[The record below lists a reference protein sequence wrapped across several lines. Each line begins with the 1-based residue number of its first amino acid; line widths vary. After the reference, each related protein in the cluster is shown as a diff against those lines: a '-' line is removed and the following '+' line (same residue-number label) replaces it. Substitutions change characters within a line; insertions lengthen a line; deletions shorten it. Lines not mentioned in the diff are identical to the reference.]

1 MSCLLGSELQV
12 LANHLDRIAESDWRT
27 RVFTLTSVKEALKET
42 VACFPV
48 YRTYVSLL
56 GTHPDD
62 RREIE
67 SAVQGGRRRSSDPEP
82 SLFHWIQ
89 QILAGDLLHGSRPY
103 TVQRDM
109 VRFITKFQQ
118 YTPPVM
124 AKGLEDTSFYRHHRL
139 VSLNEVGGDP
149 RCFGISLED
158 FHAANEE
165 RAARWPR
172 AMLTTSTH
180 DTKRGE
186 DARAR
191 INVLSEIP
199 GEWRERVQTWARLN
213 RRFKQCV
220 DGRPAPTATH
230 EYLLYQTLV
239 GSWKIGPE
247 NTASEELPSHR
258 ERIDAYMIKAAREG
272 KESSSWQN
280 PDAAYE
286 EALSGFVQ
294 KILDPSMAG
303 AFLADLLPF
312 ARRIA
317 ELGATNSLSQ
327 LLLKLASPGIPDIYR
342 GCELWDLSLVDPDNR
357 RPVDHEHRV
366 RLLSGLKEKF
376 DGSGPSA
383 TPDVRALS
391 ETWWDGRV
399 KLLVTWK
406 LLEFR
411 REHPEL
417 FLEGRYRPLST
428 SGERA
433 GNVCAFARENWDS
446 TLIVAAPRLCARLER
461 DASPFPV
468 GPAAW
473 GKTMVSWPGVGVDL
487 FRDIVTDRKLPLL
500 QKEGVAE
507 LRAAELF
514 ADLPIAAVVPVRR
527 DSGEP

>member
-1 MSCLLGSELQV
+1 
-12 LANHLDRIAESDWRT
+12 
-27 RVFTLTSVKEALKET
+27 
-42 VACFPV
+42 
-48 YRTYVSLL
+48 
-56 GTHPDD
+56 
-62 RREIE
+62 
-67 SAVQGGRRRSSDPEP
+67 
-82 SLFHWIQ
+82 
-89 QILAGDLLHGSRPY
+89 
-103 TVQRDM
+103 
-109 VRFITKFQQ
+109 
-118 YTPPVM
+118 M

-139 VSLNEVGGDP
+139 ASLNEVGGDP

-180 DTKRGE
+180 DTKRSE
-186 DARAR
+186 DVRAR

-199 GEWRERVQTWARLN
+199 GEWRERVQTWAKLN
-213 RRFKQCV
+213 RRFKRWV
-220 DGRPAPTATH
+220 EGRPAPTANH
-230 EYLLYQTLV
+230 EYLLYQTLI
-239 GSWKIGPE
+239 GSWPIGTE
-247 NTASEELPSHR
+247 IAALDELPSYR
-258 ERIDAYMIKAAREG
+258 ERIDAYVIKAAREG

-286 EALSGFVQ
+286 KALSGFVQ
-294 KILDPSMAG
+294 KILDPSEAG

-312 ARRIA
+312 TRRIA

-327 LLLKLASPGIPDIYR
+327 LLLKLTSPGIPDIYR

-357 RPVDHEHRV
+357 RPVDHEKRV
-366 RLLSGLKEKF
+366 RLLSELKEKF
-376 DGSGPSA
+376 AGSGPSA

-411 REHPEL
+411 REHSEL
-417 FLEGRYRPLST
+417 FLEGSYRPLAA
-428 SGERA
+428 SGERS
-433 GNVCAFARENWDS
+433 GNVCAFAREDWRS
-446 TLIVAAPRLCARLER
+446 ALIVVAPRLCARLER
-461 DASPFPV
+461 DALPFPV

-473 GKTMVSWPGVGVDL
+473 GDTTVGWHGGGAHL
-487 FRDIVTDRKLPLL
+487 FRDVVTGRECAVL
-500 QKEGVAE
+500 QRDGAAE

-527 DSGEP
+527 DSAE